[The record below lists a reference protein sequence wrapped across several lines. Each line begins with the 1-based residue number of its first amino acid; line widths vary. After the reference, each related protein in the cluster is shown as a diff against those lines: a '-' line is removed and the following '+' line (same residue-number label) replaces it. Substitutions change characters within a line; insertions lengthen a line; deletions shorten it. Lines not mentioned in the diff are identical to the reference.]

1 MKNIIN
7 IHIQSKDDYQNKYNQ
22 NILSYQLSNY
32 ILEETK
38 GINVKEK
45 IKFNITSD
53 FDMNDQDKN
62 DLIDMIRNNFGA
74 DISEILN
81 QSKKQQFANI
91 SLLLISSIL
100 IIISSIISTQILAQ
114 FILILGWVLL
124 GEAICNFLYKNI
136 DYKYQVS
143 RKKQIVNAKIFF
155 EQDN

>member
-7 IHIQSKDDYQNKYNQ
+7 IHIQSKDDYKNKYNQ

-53 FDMNDQDKN
+53 FDMKIQERN

-74 DISEILN
+74 DIGEIIN
-81 QSKKQQFANI
+81 QSKKQQLANI
-91 SLLLISSIL
+91 LLLLISSIL
-100 IIISSIISTQILAQ
+100 IILSSIISIQILAQ
-114 FILILGWVLL
+114 FILILGWILL

-143 RKKQIVNAKIFF
+143 RRKQIVNAKIFF